1 MIKLLA
7 LFFLSFATTACG
19 NWQHTANAAIPGYNN
34 VHLNDVTI
42 EQCKDSCC
50 ADPRCKSFDYYKQ
63 SSQCDLSYSSAS
75 DVGGLKTDYAGSP
88 YDHYALDREMTCA
101 TPTPLITSLSLD
113 HHQNTGVVDGC
124 CNNDLN
130 FGAKGDFIY
139 LHAQKNDRYPT
150 NELPA
155 ISDIFLSYDT
165 CGHDAI
171 KVEGCCDHGD
181 LNNNSGG
188 RFLYLCYKVKSG
200 NAKYVSDLKLL
211 EGRDASCHKYGTEW
225 ERVTHGNSV
234 PDSITASNGDLNEGV
249 HDSPFIYLCM
259 KKTVCQVSTPPR
271 MQSIGYWTFI
281 SETKHPNERPFK
293 IKRTFAKDKSR
304 ENARNELQSIHTHM
318 SESHSAEVA
327 VALSAQWKMIEA
339 SLETK
344 YGYMYEH
351 GHAREFQRELADTAR
366 ETYEQAD
373 EIEFTVTIPAMKP
386 HEPKHVNIWM
396 WQTEVIKKDSANEYA
411 GSSYI
416 SGRNWMQVSGCGY
429 DIPPNCLP
437 GRCNQHD
444 KHCWT
449 CTADIWKIDPN
460 FKPPKYCDPEK
471 CGFIPVTRAECPP
484 RNQDL
489 ENCQLNMEEGE
500 LCEANNIIP
509 DFIENFEINNCGNR
523 DIFRYSCE
531 VTPSQVC
538 DFKETFT
545 ATGCP
550 NKEIN
555 FAIMEEWN
563 DSLESEKNV
572 LESEKNVLKN
582 MLGYCNDV
590 KNGIATR
597 AQQNVCCGMDVNC
610 QASLTCVEQT
620 AMTWC
625 SRKSQCTIKED
636 IDYLG
641 SDILI
646 IPQVEDAESCAKL
659 CAQNSE
665 CAVWTYIKL
674 STHVGFKKCHLKST
688 NAITPTSN
696 TCCESGLR
704 DACPSASSTTSTI
717 NQEPAF
723 HGNFNVK
730 DECICIAFVSKY
742 FGIYVILRVVLWM
755 FIESISEV
763 ELGKFQ
769 L

>member
-7 LFFLSFATTACG
+7 LFLLSFATTACNKDQIKRSVDYLGSDFRHIDQVQDAESCG
-19 NWQHTANAAIPGYNN
+19 N
-34 VHLNDVTI
+34 L
-42 EQCKDSCC
+42 C
-50 ADPRCKSFDYYKQ
+50 ARESSCKSWTYVRDPTHNFFKRCHLK
-63 SSQCDLSYSSAS
+63 SSVPAETS
-75 DVGGLKTDYAGSP
+75 DTCCVSGLRDACP
-88 YDHYALDREMTCA
+88 EMTCA

-130 FGAKGDFIY
+130 FGAEGDIIY

-155 ISDIFLSYDT
+155 ISDIFLSYDD

-188 RFLYLCYKVKSG
+188 KFLYLCYKVKSG
-200 NAKYVSDLKLL
+200 NAQYVSDLKLL
-211 EGRDASCHKYGTEW
+211 EGRDQSCHKYGTEW
-225 ERVTHGNSV
+225 KRVTHGN
-234 PDSITASNGDLNEGV
+234 PDPNKSITASNGDLNEGV

-259 KKTVCQVSTPPR
+259 KKTFCRVQTPPK
-271 MQSIGYWTFI
+271 MQSIGYWTFS
-281 SETKHPNERPFK
+281 SETRHPTERTFK

-304 ENARNELQSIHTHM
+304 QNARKELKSITDHM
-318 SESHSAEVA
+318 EESHSAEVA

-344 YGYMYEH
+344 YGYMNEH
-351 GHAREFQRELADTAR
+351 SHTDVFQKELANLAI
-366 ETYEQAD
+366 ETYAQTHEV
-373 EIEFTVTIPAMKP
+373 EFPVTIPARKP
-386 HEPKHVNIWM
+386 HEPEHVNIWM
-396 WQTEVIKKDSANEYA
+396 WQTEAIKRDSANKYA
-411 GSSYI
+411 GSSYV
-416 SGRNWMQVSGCGY
+416 SGLNWMQQSGCGY

-437 GRCNQHD
+437 GRCNPHD

-449 CTADIWKIDPN
+449 CTEDQWKIDPN

-484 RNQDL
+484 RNQHL
-489 ENCQLNMEEGE
+489 NNCQLNMEEGE
-500 LCEANNIIP
+500 LCEANNIIS
-509 DFIENFEINNCGNR
+509 DFIDNFEINNCGNR
-523 DIFRYSCE
+523 DIFRYSCN

-563 DSLESEKNV
+563 DPIQ
-572 LESEKNVLKN
+572 SEKNVLKN

-620 AMTWC
+620 AMTFC

-674 STHVGFKKCHLKST
+674 STHVGFKRCHLKST

-704 DACPSASSTTSTI
+704 DACPSASGTTSTI
-717 NQEPAF
+717 N
-723 HGNFNVK
+723 
-730 DECICIAFVSKY
+730 
-742 FGIYVILRVVLWM
+742 
-755 FIESISEV
+755 
-763 ELGKFQ
+763 
-769 L
+769 

>member
-7 LFFLSFATTACG
+7 LFLLSFATTACNKGKIKRSVDYLGSDFRFIDQVQDAESCG
-19 NWQHTANAAIPGYNN
+19 N
-34 VHLNDVTI
+34 L
-42 EQCKDSCC
+42 C
-50 ADPRCKSFDYYKQ
+50 ARESSCKSWTYIRDPTHNLFKRCHLK
-63 SSQCDLSYSSAS
+63 SSVPAETS
-75 DVGGLKTDYAGSP
+75 DTCCVSGLRDACP
-88 YDHYALDREMTCA
+88 EMTCK

-130 FGAKGDFIY
+130 FGATGDFIY

-155 ISDIFLSYDT
+155 ISDIFLSYDD

-171 KVEGCCDHGD
+171 KVEGCCNHGD

-188 RFLYLCYKVKSG
+188 KFLYLCYKVKSG
-200 NAKYVSDLKLL
+200 NAQYVSDLKLL
-211 EGRDASCHKYGTEW
+211 EGRDQSCHKYGTEW
-225 ERVTHGNSV
+225 KRVTHGN
-234 PDSITASNGDLNEGV
+234 PDPNKSITASNGDLNEGV

-259 KKTVCQVSTPPR
+259 KKTFCRVQTPPK
-271 MQSIGYWTFI
+271 MQSIGYWTFS
-281 SETKHPNERPFK
+281 SETRHPTERTFK

-304 ENARNELQSIHTHM
+304 ENASKELKSITEHM
-318 SESHSAEVA
+318 DESHSAEVA

-344 YGYMYEH
+344 YGYMNQH
-351 GHAREFQRELADTAR
+351 SHTDVFQTELAKIAR
-366 ETYEQAD
+366 ETYAQTHEV
-373 EIEFTVTIPAMKP
+373 EFPVTIPAEKP

-396 WQTEVIKKDSANEYA
+396 WQTEAIKRDSANKYA
-411 GSSYI
+411 GSSYV
-416 SGRNWMQVSGCGY
+416 SGLNWMQQSGCGY

-437 GRCNQHD
+437 GRCNPHD

-449 CTADIWKIDPN
+449 CTEDDWKIDPN

-484 RNQDL
+484 RNQHL
-489 ENCQLNMEEGE
+489 NNCQLNMEEGE
-500 LCEANNIIP
+500 LCEANNIIS
-509 DFIENFEINNCGNR
+509 DFIDNFEINNCGNR
-523 DIFRYSCE
+523 DIFRYSCN

-555 FAIMEEWN
+555 FAIMKEWN
-563 DSLESEKNV
+563 DPTQ
-572 LESEKNVLKN
+572 SEKNVLKN

-620 AMTWC
+620 AMTFC

-659 CAQNSE
+659 CAQNSK

-674 STHVGFKKCHLKST
+674 STHVGFKRCHLKST

-717 NQEPAF
+717 N
-723 HGNFNVK
+723 
-730 DECICIAFVSKY
+730 
-742 FGIYVILRVVLWM
+742 
-755 FIESISEV
+755 
-763 ELGKFQ
+763 
-769 L
+769 